1 MNIVGPQYTKRHF
14 RWSVVAALLVSA
26 ALGLLNLRS
35 NYSHASE
42 EGPAAPP
49 PPTVETVLMELVA
62 LRNWE
67 RFSGRLSAVEQAEI
81 RPLVGGTL
89 QQVLFEEGARVEAG
103 QLLFVIDP
111 RPFEAALQNAK
122 ANLASAESD
131 VELARIEYERAE
143 GLAERNVISR
153 SLRDNRLNDLNIAQA
168 RVESARAQ
176 LINAELNLEYA
187 HIRAPISGQIGRAEI
202 TEGNVIEAG
211 GNAPVLTSIVNLDE
225 LYAEFD
231 VDEQTYFRVVTGAS
245 QAGNEESSLAQN
257 SDVQIPV
264 NITLGGEQALTFSA
278 HLQAFDNHFDSNTGT
293 IRARALLDNSLGLLV
308 PGVFVNVDLGSV
320 DEVATLLLP
329 ERAINVSQD
338 KRFVYVVGANNI
350 VQYRPVELGRA
361 VDGKRVIRSGLHRG
375 ERVIVNGV
383 QRVMPDM
390 PVLLASQ

>member
-1 MNIVGPQYTKRHF
+1 
-14 RWSVVAALLVSA
+14 
-26 ALGLLNLRS
+26 LNLRS
-35 NYSHASE
+35 NSSHAAE

-49 PPTVETVLMELVA
+49 PPTVETVVMEPVA

-89 QQVLFEEGARVEAG
+89 QQVLFEEGARVEKG

-131 VELARIEYERAE
+131 VELARIEYQRAD
-143 GLAERNVISR
+143 GLAKRNVISQ

-168 RVESARAQ
+168 RLESARAQ
-176 LINAELNLEYA
+176 VIDAELNLEYA
-187 HIRAPISGQIGRAEI
+187 HVRAPISGQIGRAEI
-202 TEGNVIEAG
+202 TVGNVIEAG

-231 VDEQTYFRVVTGAS
+231 VDEQTYFRVTVGAS
-245 QAGNEESSLAQN
+245 QSANDEGSLSLDRDA
-257 SDVQIPV
+257 QIPV
-264 NITLGGEQALTFSA
+264 NITLGSEQGLTFSA
-278 HLQAFDNHFDSNTGT
+278 RLQAFDNHFDATTGT

-350 VQYRPVELGRA
+350 VEYRPVEPGRA
-361 VDGKRVIRSGLHRG
+361 IDGKRVIRSGLQQG

-390 PVLLASQ
+390 PVLLAGQ